1 MKLKQYIKIACLSI
15 SALAATSCL
24 DLEPKANLNDHLV
37 WSKAAN
43 FQLFANQFYGW
54 THDFNTAIGDNVH
67 SDYRSDLVCATSVN
81 TYSQGTNTIPTSD
94 GNYTNAY
101 KRIYYTN
108 LLLKNAE
115 SFSDPASIAVPVGEA
130 KFFRAFCYFELVQI
144 YGDAIIVT
152 EPLDTDSEKLY
163 GKRNDRGEVVDLII
177 QDLQD
182 AAGLLPETS
191 SEAGRVNKYV
201 ALSLL
206 SRVALYEGTWQ
217 KFHSGGR
224 DAMANTARSTS
235 LLTIARDAAD
245 EVIKSNKY
253 KLFYNEI
260 LGNQSYR
267 YMFTLEDGAQCNP
280 ANLSKSDNT
289 EYIFVKRHRNGD
301 KTAYNLTHGM
311 VANACLITR
320 KMANLYLC
328 SDGLPV
334 DKSKT
339 FKGYSGATDEFQ
351 NRDNRMDNTML
362 YHGKKYWNNDGRWRT
377 TWTDADLEYCLEAN
391 VRSGSGYQCQKWGTE
406 RNVED
411 YYESYDFPIIR
422 YAEVLLTYA
431 EATYELNHAI
441 SDSELDYSL
450 NLVRQ
455 RINSSMPKLSNSLV
469 TTNGLSMREEIRRER
484 TVELVLEGRRIDDL
498 KRWATAEVEM
508 PQDQLGVQ
516 FTGTWFETNW
526 NNPGK
531 SINGNGTLVLYT
543 DRNWDDKLYL
553 YPLPSDQLQLNPQLE
568 QNPGWNKTIT
578 NAN

>member
-1 MKLKQYIKIACLSI
+1 MKLKQYIKLACLSM
-15 SALAATSCL
+15 SALVATSCL

-54 THDFNTAIGDNVH
+54 AHDFNIAIGDNVH
-67 SDYRSDLVCATSVN
+67 SDYRSDLICTTSVN
-81 TYSQGTNTIPTSD
+81 NYSQGTNSIPTSD

-108 LLLKNAE
+108 LLLKNAT
-115 SFSDPASIAVPVGEA
+115 SFSDPASIAIPVGEA

-163 GKRNDRGEVVDLII
+163 GTRNDRGEVVDLII
-177 QDLQD
+177 QDLQE

-191 SEAGRVNKYV
+191 SEAGRLNKYI

-217 KFHSGGR
+217 KFHTGGS
-224 DAMANTARSTS
+224 DATNNTPRSTE
-235 LLTIARDAAD
+235 LLTIARDAAN

-253 KLFYNEI
+253 KLFYNET

-267 YMFTLEDGAQCNP
+267 YMFTLEDGVQCNP
-280 ANLSKSDNT
+280 ANLSKADNT
-289 EYIFVKRHRNGD
+289 EYIFIKRHRNGD

-311 VANACLITR
+311 VANACQITR

-334 DKSKT
+334 GKSKN
-339 FKGYSGATDEFQ
+339 FKGYTGVTDEFQ

-362 YHGKKYWNNDGRWRT
+362 YHGKKYWNNDGKWRT
-377 TWTDADLEYCLEAN
+377 TWTDADLANSLEAN

-422 YAEVLLTYA
+422 YAEILLTYA
-431 EATYELNHAI
+431 EAIYELNNAI
-441 SDSELDYSL
+441 SDTELDYSL

-455 RINSSMPKLSNSLV
+455 RINPTMPKLSNSLV
-469 TTNGLSMREEIRRER
+469 TSNGLSMREEIRRER
-484 TVELVLEGRRIDDL
+484 TVELALEGRRIDDL
-498 KRWATAEVEM
+498 KRWATASIEM

-531 SINGNGTLVLYT
+531 SVNADGTLVLYT
-543 DRNWDDKLYL
+543 GRSWNDKLYL

-568 QNPGWNKTIT
+568 QNPGWK
-578 NAN
+578 

>member
-1 MKLKQYIKIACLSI
+1 MKLKQYIKLACLSM
-15 SALAATSCL
+15 SALVATSCL

-54 THDFNTAIGDNVH
+54 AHDFNIAIGDNVH
-67 SDYRSDLVCATSVN
+67 SDYRSDLICTTSVN
-81 TYSQGTNTIPTSD
+81 NYSQGTNSIPTSD

-108 LLLKNAE
+108 LLLKNAA
-115 SFSDPASIAVPVGEA
+115 SFSDPASIAIPVGEA

-163 GKRNDRGEVVDLII
+163 GTRNDRGEVVDLII
-177 QDLQD
+177 QDLQE

-191 SEAGRVNKYV
+191 SEAGRLNKYI

-217 KFHSGGR
+217 KFHTGGS
-224 DAMANTARSTS
+224 DATNNTPRSTE
-235 LLTIARDAAD
+235 LLTIARDAAN

-253 KLFYNEI
+253 KLFYNET

-267 YMFTLEDGAQCNP
+267 YMFTLEDGVQCNP
-280 ANLSKSDNT
+280 ANLSKADNT
-289 EYIFVKRHRNGD
+289 EYIFIRRHRNGD

-311 VANACLITR
+311 VANACQITR

-334 DKSKT
+334 GKSKN
-339 FKGYSGATDEFQ
+339 FKGYTGVTDEFQ

-362 YHGKKYWNNDGRWRT
+362 YHGKKYWNNDGKWRT
-377 TWTDADLEYCLEAN
+377 TWTDADLANSLEAN

-422 YAEVLLTYA
+422 YAEILLTYA
-431 EATYELNHAI
+431 EAIYELNNAI
-441 SDSELDYSL
+441 SDTELDYSL

-455 RINSSMPKLSNSLV
+455 RINPTMPKLSNSLV
-469 TTNGLSMREEIRRER
+469 TSNGLSMREEIRRER
-484 TVELVLEGRRIDDL
+484 TVELALEGRRIDDL
-498 KRWATAEVEM
+498 KRWATASIEM

-531 SINGNGTLVLYT
+531 SVNADGTLVLYT
-543 DRNWDDKLYL
+543 GRSWNDKLYL

-568 QNPGWNKTIT
+568 QNPGWK
-578 NAN
+578 

>member
-1 MKLKQYIKIACLSI
+1 MKLKQYIKVVCLSTFT
-15 SALAATSCL
+15 LAATSCL
-24 DLEPKANLNDHLV
+24 DLEPKASLNDNLV
-37 WSKAAN
+37 WNNVSN
-43 FQLFANQFYGW
+43 YQLFANQFYGW
-54 THDFNTAIGDNVH
+54 TPDFNIAIGDNVH
-67 SDYRSDLVCATSVN
+67 SDNRSDLVCGSSVN

-108 LLLKNAE
+108 LLLKNAA
-115 SFSDPASIAVPVGEA
+115 SFADPASIAVPVGEA
-130 KFFRAFCYFELVQI
+130 KFFRAFAYFELLQI
-144 YGDAIIVT
+144 FGDAIIVT
-152 EPLDTDSEKLY
+152 EPLDTDSEVLY
-163 GKRNDRGEVVDLII
+163 GVRNNRSEVVDLIVK
-177 QDLQD
+177 DLQE
-182 AAGLLPETS
+182 AAELLPETS
-191 SEAGRVNKYV
+191 SETGRLNKYI
-201 ALSLL
+201 ALSML

-217 KFHSGGR
+217 KFHTGGM
-224 DAMANTARSTS
+224 DATGNTALSTE

-260 LGNQSYR
+260 LGEQSYR

-280 ANLSKSDNT
+280 ANLSKADNT

-301 KTAYNLTHGM
+301 KTGYNLTHGM
-311 VANACLITR
+311 VGNACYVTR

-328 SDGLPV
+328 SDGLPIE
-334 DKSKT
+334 KSKV
-339 FKGYSGATDEFQ
+339 FKGYKGVTDEFQ
-351 NRDNRMDNTML
+351 NRDSRMNNTML
-362 YHGKKYWNNDGRWRT
+362 YHGEQYWNNDGKWRT
-377 TWTDADLEYCLEAN
+377 TWTDADLADCLVAN

-406 RNVED
+406 RKVED

-431 EATYELNHAI
+431 EAVYELNGSI
-441 SDSELDYSL
+441 SDVDLDYSL

-455 RINSSMPKLSNSLV
+455 RVNPDMPKLSNSLV

-484 TVELVLEGRRIDDL
+484 TVELVLEGHRIDDL
-498 KRWATAEVEM
+498 KRWRTASVEM
-508 PQDQLGVQ
+508 PMDQLGVL

-531 SINGNGTLVLYT
+531 SVNADGVLVLYT
-543 DRNWDDKLYL
+543 SRSWSDKLYL

-568 QNPGWNKTIT
+568 QNPGWK
-578 NAN
+578 

>member
-1 MKLKQYIKIACLSI
+1 MKLKQYIKLACLSM
-15 SALAATSCL
+15 SALVATSCL

-54 THDFNTAIGDNVH
+54 AHDFNIAIGDNVH
-67 SDYRSDLVCATSVN
+67 SDYRSDLICTTSVN
-81 TYSQGTNTIPTSD
+81 NYSQGTNSIPTSD

-108 LLLKNAE
+108 LLLKNAA
-115 SFSDPASIAVPVGEA
+115 SFSDPASIAIPVGEA

-163 GKRNDRGEVVDLII
+163 GTRNDRGEVVDLII
-177 QDLQD
+177 QDLQE

-191 SEAGRVNKYV
+191 SEAGRLNKYI

-217 KFHSGGR
+217 KFHTGGS
-224 DAMANTARSTS
+224 DATNNTPRSTE
-235 LLTIARDAAD
+235 LLTIARDAAN

-253 KLFYNEI
+253 KLFYNKT

-267 YMFTLEDGAQCNP
+267 YMFTLEDGVQCNP
-280 ANLSKSDNT
+280 ANLSKADNT
-289 EYIFVKRHRNGD
+289 EYIFIKRHRNGD

-311 VANACLITR
+311 VANACQITR

-334 DKSKT
+334 GKSKN
-339 FKGYSGATDEFQ
+339 FKGYTGVTDEFQ

-362 YHGKKYWNNDGRWRT
+362 YHGKKYWNNDGKWRT
-377 TWTDADLEYCLEAN
+377 TWTDADLANSLEAN

-422 YAEVLLTYA
+422 YAEILLTYA
-431 EATYELNHAI
+431 EAIYELNNAI
-441 SDSELDYSL
+441 SDTELDYSL

-455 RINSSMPKLSNSLV
+455 RINPTMPKLSNSLV
-469 TTNGLSMREEIRRER
+469 TSNGLSMREEIRRER
-484 TVELVLEGRRIDDL
+484 TVELALEGRRIDDL
-498 KRWATAEVEM
+498 KRWATASIEM

-531 SINGNGTLVLYT
+531 SVNADGTLVLYT
-543 DRNWDDKLYL
+543 GRSWNDKLYL

-568 QNPGWNKTIT
+568 QNPGWK
-578 NAN
+578 

>member
-1 MKLKQYIKIACLSI
+1 MKLKQYIKLACLSM
-15 SALAATSCL
+15 SALVATSCL

-54 THDFNTAIGDNVH
+54 AHDFNIAIGDNVH
-67 SDYRSDLVCATSVN
+67 SDYRSDLICTTSVN
-81 TYSQGTNTIPTSD
+81 NYSQGTNSIPTSD

-108 LLLKNAE
+108 LLLKNAA
-115 SFSDPASIAVPVGEA
+115 SFSDPASIAIPVGEA

-163 GKRNDRGEVVDLII
+163 GTRNDRGEVVDLII
-177 QDLQD
+177 QDLQE

-191 SEAGRVNKYV
+191 SEAGRLNKYI

-217 KFHSGGR
+217 KFHTGGS
-224 DAMANTARSTS
+224 DATNNTPRSTE
-235 LLTIARDAAD
+235 LLTIARDAAN

-253 KLFYNEI
+253 KLFYNET

-267 YMFTLEDGAQCNP
+267 YMFTLEDGVQCNP
-280 ANLSKSDNT
+280 ANLSKADNT
-289 EYIFVKRHRNGD
+289 EYIFIKRHRNGD

-311 VANACLITR
+311 VANACQITR

-334 DKSKT
+334 GKSKN
-339 FKGYSGATDEFQ
+339 FKGYTGVTDEFQ

-362 YHGKKYWNNDGRWRT
+362 YHGKKYWNNDGKWRT
-377 TWTDADLEYCLEAN
+377 TWTDADLANSLEAN

-422 YAEVLLTYA
+422 YAEILLTYA
-431 EATYELNHAI
+431 EAIYELNNAI
-441 SDSELDYSL
+441 SDTELDYSL

-455 RINSSMPKLSNSLV
+455 RINPTMPKLSNSLV
-469 TTNGLSMREEIRRER
+469 TSNGLSMREEIRRER
-484 TVELVLEGRRIDDL
+484 TVELALEGRRIDDL
-498 KRWATAEVEM
+498 KRWATASIEM

-531 SINGNGTLVLYT
+531 SVNADGTLVLYT
-543 DRNWDDKLYL
+543 GRSWNDKLYL

-568 QNPGWNKTIT
+568 QNPGWK
-578 NAN
+578 

>member
-1 MKLKQYIKIACLSI
+1 MKLKQYIKLACLSM
-15 SALAATSCL
+15 SALVATSCL

-54 THDFNTAIGDNVH
+54 AHDFNIAIGDNVH
-67 SDYRSDLVCATSVN
+67 SDYRSDLICTTSAN
-81 TYSQGTNTIPTSD
+81 NYSQGTNSIPTSD

-108 LLLKNAE
+108 LLLKNAA
-115 SFSDPASIAVPVGEA
+115 SFSDPASIAIPVGEA

-163 GKRNDRGEVVDLII
+163 GTRNDRGEVVDLII
-177 QDLQD
+177 QDLQE

-191 SEAGRVNKYV
+191 SEAGRLNKYI

-217 KFHSGGR
+217 KFHTGGS
-224 DAMANTARSTS
+224 DATNNTPRSTE
-235 LLTIARDAAD
+235 LLTIARDAAN

-253 KLFYNEI
+253 KLFYNET

-267 YMFTLEDGAQCNP
+267 YMFTLEDGVQCNP
-280 ANLSKSDNT
+280 ANLSKADNT
-289 EYIFVKRHRNGD
+289 EYIFIKRHRNGD

-311 VANACLITR
+311 VANACQITR

-334 DKSKT
+334 GKSKN
-339 FKGYSGATDEFQ
+339 FKGYTGVTDEFQ

-362 YHGKKYWNNDGRWRT
+362 YHGKKYWNNDGKWRT
-377 TWTDADLEYCLEAN
+377 TWTDADLANSLEAN

-422 YAEVLLTYA
+422 YAEILLTYA
-431 EATYELNHAI
+431 EAIYELNNAI
-441 SDSELDYSL
+441 SDTELDYSL

-455 RINSSMPKLSNSLV
+455 RINPTMPKLSNSLV
-469 TTNGLSMREEIRRER
+469 TSNGLSMREEIRRER
-484 TVELVLEGRRIDDL
+484 TVELALEGRRIDDL
-498 KRWATAEVEM
+498 KRWATASIEM
-508 PQDQLGVQ
+508 PQDQLGIQ

-531 SINGNGTLVLYT
+531 SVNADGTLVLYT
-543 DRNWDDKLYL
+543 GRSWNDKLYL

-568 QNPGWNKTIT
+568 QNPGWK
-578 NAN
+578 